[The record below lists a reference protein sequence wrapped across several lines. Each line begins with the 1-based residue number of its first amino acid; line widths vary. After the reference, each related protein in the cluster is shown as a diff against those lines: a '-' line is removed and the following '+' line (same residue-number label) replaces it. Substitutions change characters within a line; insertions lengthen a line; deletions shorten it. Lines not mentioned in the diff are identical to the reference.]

1 MQKDAGVPLLA
12 AALQLS
18 TILSNFKASPAE
30 QAAASVM
37 HDGIIRSACSCVL
50 KEVYGLLQTRYARF

>member
-1 MQKDAGVPLLA
+1 MQKDAGLPLLA

-18 TILSNFKASPAE
+18 TILSSFKASTAE

-50 KEVYGLLQTRYARF
+50 KEVHGVL

>member
-1 MQKDAGVPLLA
+1 MQKDAGLPLLA

-18 TILSNFKASPAE
+18 AILSSFKASTAE

-50 KEVYGLLQTRYARF
+50 KEVHGVL